1 MAAEGKAC
9 WFVGAAYG
17 GREDQS
23 SRFIEERIWEN
34 GYEDRYLELVKA
46 IQPGDRI
53 AIKAAY
59 TRKTGLPFDNR
70 DQTVSVMSIK
80 AVGTVTENLRDGR
93 HLKVD
98 WIPVGPPREGTST
111 PGGPLS
117 GGYCPATG
125 VPMR

>member
-53 AIKAAY
+53 AIKAA
-59 TRKTGLPFDNR
+59 
-70 DQTVSVMSIK
+70 
-80 AVGTVTENLRDGR
+80 
-93 HLKVD
+93 
-98 WIPVGPPREGTST
+98 
-111 PGGPLS
+111 
-117 GGYCPATG
+117 
-125 VPMR
+125 